1 MDNENSQIANVE
13 KVVSFKEWVITL
25 LILCIPLVNIVMVFV
40 WAFGEGAKKS
50 KSNYFKATLLFAAI
64 AIVLGIISAI
74 IFMDAGISMMNKFS
88 NY

>member
-1 MDNENSQIANVE
+1 
-13 KVVSFKEWVITL
+13 
-25 LILCIPLVNIVMVFV
+25 MVFV

-74 IFMDAGISMMNKFS
+74 IFVDAGISMMNKFS